1 MRLHFM
7 VPEVLI
13 DLWHTDGQAFIMAHA
28 EQRRPRKSWAWHD
41 RGGQSHLLVM
51 CLKGK
56 SASQLFT
63 ELNLGAGW
71 GDCHVIHDKDTSR
84 LEAKLA
90 IRLME
95 LLFLEFDLILVF
107 HF

>member
-1 MRLHFM
+1 MQLFTSVGHWDAQSQQSLRNPCSVSVEMPTMRLHFM

-71 GDCHVIHDKDTSR
+71 GDFP
-84 LEAKLA
+84 
-90 IRLME
+90 M
-95 LLFLEFDLILVF
+95 
-107 HF
+107 